1 MDTTVLKCPNC
12 GNNLIFNA
20 ETQNFK
26 CSFCGSTLTQAEA
39 FKITQT
45 TSTPPPPPP
54 TPPTPPKPSAPST
67 PPQFNPTATNQPEL
81 NLFHCKN
88 CGAEMVTDTNTAA
101 TFCVYCGSTGI
112 IKNRLEGR
120 FQPELIIPFKKSKED
135 AIQAYNDYR
144 KGKIFAPDEFG
155 RQENI
160 DKITGVYVPFWLYDG
175 KSFGSFEGERHDS
188 STWRKGDYIY
198 TQTDIYHI
206 KRSGSVEFEKVPADG
221 SKKFDDNTMDSI
233 EPYDFSECQPF
244 DYSFLSGFLA
254 EKYDVSPD
262 EDKSRVEQR
271 MDQSFQNQIY
281 STIGGPLVNETVN
294 KTTIVTGLHYALLP
308 VWMLNTKIQNK
319 IYTFAMNGQTGL
331 MVGDIPVD
339 YGKMVKFAA
348 IRAAIVAVIAF
359 IIIYIV
365 NTFL

>member
-1 MDTTVLKCPNC
+1 MDTTILKCPNC

-26 CSFCGSTLTQAEA
+26 CSFCGSTLSQEEA

-45 TSTPPPPPP
+45 TAAAPPPPPQQH
-54 TPPTPPKPSAPST
+54 TTS
-67 PPQFNPTATNQPEL
+67 NQPEL
-81 NLFHCKN
+81 NLFHCRN

-120 FQPELIIPFKKSKED
+120 FQPQLIIPFKKTKED
-135 AIQAYNDYR
+135 AIQAYNDFL
-144 KGKIFAPDEFG
+144 KGKRFAPDEFS

-188 STWRKGDYIY
+188 SSWREGDYIY
-198 TQTDIYHI
+198 TKTEIYQI
-206 KRSGSVEFEKVPADG
+206 KRSGSVEFENVPADG

-262 EDKSRVEQR
+262 EDKARAEKR
-271 MDQSFQNQIY
+271 MDQTFQNKIY
-281 STIGGPLVNETVN
+281 STIGGVLVNEKVD
-294 KTTIVTGLHYALLP
+294 KTTIITGLHYALLP
-308 VWMLNTKIQNK
+308 VWLLNTKIQNK

-331 MVGDIPVD
+331 IVGDIPVD
-339 YGKMVKFAA
+339 QGKMAKYGAIKAA
-348 IRAAIVAVIAF
+348 QVAVITF
-359 IIIYIV
+359 IIIYLV
-365 NTFL
+365 TTFL

>member
-12 GNNLIFNA
+12 GNNLLFNA
-20 ETQNFK
+20 ETQDFK
-26 CSFCGSTLTQAEA
+26 CSFCGTALSQAEA

-45 TSTPPPPPP
+45 ASAPPPPPP
-54 TPPTPPKPSAPST
+54 PPP
-67 PPQFNPTATNQPEL
+67 FNQTTANQPAANQPEL

-88 CGAEMVTDTNTAA
+88 CGAEMVTDTNTAS

-144 KGKIFAPDEFG
+144 KGKRFAPDEFG
-155 RQENI
+155 RKENI
-160 DKITGVYVPFWLYDG
+160 EKITGVYVPFWLYDG
-175 KSFGSFEGERHDS
+175 KSFGSFEGEKHV
-188 STWRKGDYIY
+188 STSWRNGDYIY
-198 TQTDIYHI
+198 TKTDISYI

-221 SKKFDDNTMDSI
+221 SKKFDDDTMDSI

-271 MDQSFQNQIY
+271 MDQSFQSAIY
-281 STIGGPLVNETVN
+281 STIGSPLVNEKVN
-294 KTTIVTGLHYALLP
+294 KTTIITGLHYALLP
-308 VWMLNTKIQNK
+308 VWLLNTKIQNK

-331 MVGDIPVD
+331 IVGDIPVD
-339 YGKMVKFAA
+339 HLKMAKFAA
-348 IRAAIVAVIAF
+348 IRAAIISVITF
-359 IIIYIV
+359 IVIYLV
-365 NTFL
+365 TNFL